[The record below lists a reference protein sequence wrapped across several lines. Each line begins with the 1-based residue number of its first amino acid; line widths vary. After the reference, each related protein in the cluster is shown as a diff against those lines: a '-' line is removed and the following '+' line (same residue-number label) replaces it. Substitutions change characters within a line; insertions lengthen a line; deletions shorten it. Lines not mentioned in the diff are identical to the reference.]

1 MGKIEFS
8 MENVNK
14 CLCTVCAVQGTSSC
28 VKDKLQSM
36 QEKMSEDIDIASVI
50 EPSDIPGMHC
60 ASGKTSCDDLYFHE
74 ECKCVEC
81 PVFKE
86 NDLISGEPVGYF
98 CRDGKAK

>member
-1 MGKIEFS
+1 MGKVEFS
-8 MENVNK
+8 MENVDK
-14 CLCTVCAVQGTSSC
+14 CLCKICAVQANSGC
-28 VKDKLQSM
+28 GKDKMQSM

-50 EPSDIPGMHC
+50 EPSDIPGVYC
-60 ASGKTSCDDLYFHE
+60 TIGKASCDDLYFHE